1 MNNHYDIVED
11 VVATFESLYTTI
23 GDVAGFDQSHL
34 QLATVSLESCAGL
47 MNCDV
52 VELVPCL
59 AQPVVSMED
68 LREDLWKG
76 AKAGAKAIW
85 DGLIRFIE
93 WVMDK
98 IKGSYRRLKNG
109 LGVVKQSLKRRIAE
123 RKGPS
128 KEDVDNLN
136 ISLKGM
142 QKDRAKKVET
152 GDTEW
157 VLRSEKNKHNFG
169 MIKKPSDINDY
180 IQLMTT
186 TAERIIPVIP
196 DSKDVE
202 KFLNGLIPREGEK
215 PSDFA
220 LNTATKSMYRD
231 LGLDKM
237 TTISLPDPMTLE
249 YDKGVGHLTLRD
261 RSIYFSGAGKSSSG
275 KLDFSD
281 VEMLKI
287 IETAESALQSR
298 VFERAY
304 ETLDSY
310 KKILKENIKRLED
323 AFGKNGFH
331 APMNIRL
338 IRSLLRS
345 SVDVALKPLHAVED
359 LVKAIHSAENTAR
372 NVNAASGAAKDI
384 DKE

>member
-1 MNNHYDIVED
+1 MTATLEIAED
-11 VVATFESLYTTI
+11 VVASLESLYDAL
-23 GDVAGFDQSHL
+23 GEVNNFGQMHL
-34 QLATVSLESCAGL
+34 DLVTVSVEGCASRMGYSAVDL
-47 MNCDV
+47 I
-52 VELVPCL
+52 PCL
-59 AQPVVSMED
+59 GQPVVSMED
-68 LREDLWKG
+68 LREDLWRGAKSG
-76 AKAGAKAIW
+76 AKALW
-85 DGLIRFIE
+85 DGLIRFLE
-93 WVMDK
+93 WAIDK
-98 IKGSYRRLKNG
+98 IKGTYRKLKNG
-109 LGVVKQSLKRRIAE
+109 LSVVKQSIKRRIAE
-123 RKGPS
+123 RSGPS
-128 KEDVDNLN
+128 KEDIDNLN
-136 ISLKGM
+136 ISMKAA
-142 QKDRAKKVET
+142 QKERSKKVST
-152 GDTEW
+152 TNTEW

-169 MIKKPSDINDY
+169 MIKKPVDISDY
-180 IQLMTT
+180 IKLMTT
-186 TAERIIPVIP
+186 TAEKIVPAIP

-220 LNTATKSMYRD
+220 LNTAVKSMYRD

-237 TTISLPDPMTLE
+237 TAISLPDPMTLE

-281 VEMLKI
+281 GEMLKI
-287 IETAESALQSR
+287 IEAAESALQSR
-298 VFERAY
+298 VFERTY
-304 ETLDSY
+304 ETLESY

-359 LVKAIHSAENTAR
+359 LVKAIHSAENVAR
-372 NVNAASGAAKDI
+372 NANAASGAAKDI

>member
-1 MNNHYDIVED
+1 MNNHYDIIED
-11 VVATFESLYTTI
+11 VIATFESLYDTI

-47 MNCDV
+47 MNCGV

-85 DGLIRFIE
+85 DGFIRFLE
-93 WVMDK
+93 WAIDK
-98 IKGSYRRLKNG
+98 VKGTYRKLKNG

-169 MIKKPSDINDY
+169 MIKKPSDISDY

-186 TAERIIPVIP
+186 TAEKIVPAIP

-237 TTISLPDPMTLE
+237 TAISLPDPMTLE

-281 VEMLKI
+281 DEMLKI
-287 IETAESALQSR
+287 IEAAESALQSS
-298 VFERAY
+298 VFDRTY
-304 ETLDSY
+304 KTLESY
-310 KKILKENIKRLED
+310 KKVLKENIKRLED

-359 LVKAIHSAENTAR
+359 LVKAIHSAENVAR
-372 NVNAASGAAKDI
+372 NANAASGAAKDI